1 MSKSCTELQIKSQSE
16 YHKEKCQ
23 NDIEYK
29 DFSVHKFR
37 NNLRSRLTNNSYVY
51 FLQYHNFLAETY
63 YSMLNSLDLVQNIN
77 VAKELMRY
85 CENDLDEVLF
95 NT

>member
-1 MSKSCTELQIKSQSE
+1 
-16 YHKEKCQ
+16 
-23 NDIEYK
+23 
-29 DFSVHKFR
+29 
-37 NNLRSRLTNNSYVY
+37 
-51 FLQYHNFLAETY
+51 
-63 YSMLNSLDLVQNIN
+63 MLNSLDLVQNIN